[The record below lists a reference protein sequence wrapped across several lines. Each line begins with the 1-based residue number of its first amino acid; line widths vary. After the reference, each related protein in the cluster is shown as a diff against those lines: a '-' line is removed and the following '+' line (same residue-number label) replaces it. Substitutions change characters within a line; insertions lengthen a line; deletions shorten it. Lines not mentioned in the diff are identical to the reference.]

1 MSGLRQLTAAHEL
14 RLSERDHKRRVTA
27 LAQTWIL
34 YHLGSA
40 VAQRSLLRN
49 HNKCKLYTFKLFMK
63 IVDDIRH
70 YVLPVCASCYSHHEE
85 YITANPISKVT
96 DYERWVFDLHN
107 DVNERIGKSS
117 VADFEAV
124 RDYYRQQLDTLGPKI
139 TMTRLSNALPAI
151 AGRYCYN
158 C

>member
-1 MSGLRQLTAAHEL
+1 
-14 RLSERDHKRRVTA
+14 
-27 LAQTWIL
+27 
-34 YHLGSA
+34 
-40 VAQRSLLRN
+40 
-49 HNKCKLYTFKLFMK
+49 MK

-107 DVNERIGKSS
+107 DVNARIGKSY